1 LLVGIALA
9 SAACTSNNGNGSNGS
24 NANAAPKVDPTATV
38 RFINA
43 PQGDVAPLVVKEL
56 ARAQSEKRRLLLYV
70 SAPWCEPCRVFHEAV
85 DRGELTG
92 QVGALDLLAF
102 DGDMDAER
110 LIIANY
116 ESRFIPAFHLP
127 LADGQSSGKKIEGSV
142 KGGGAVN
149 DLVPRL
155 KELLGPTPN

>member
-1 LLVGIALA
+1 MRVILLVGLVLA
-9 SAACTSNNGNGSNGS
+9 SACTSNNTS
-24 NANAAPKVDPTATV
+24 NAAPKVDPTATV
-38 RFINA
+38 RFVTA

-56 ARAQSEKRRLLLYV
+56 ARAKGEKRQLLLYV

-92 QVGALDLLAF
+92 KVGALDLLSF

-116 ESRFIPAFHLP
+116 EAQFIPAFHVP

-142 KGGGAVN
+142 KGGGAVA

-155 KELLGPTPN
+155 KELLGPAPN